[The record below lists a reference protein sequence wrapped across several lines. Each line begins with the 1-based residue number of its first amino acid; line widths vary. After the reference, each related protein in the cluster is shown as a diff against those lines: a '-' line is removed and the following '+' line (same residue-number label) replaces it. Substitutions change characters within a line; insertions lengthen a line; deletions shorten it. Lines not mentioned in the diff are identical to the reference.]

1 MVSPPIPDD
10 IARQAVDSLAGY
22 AYQLYQT
29 LSAWLALGPDEFLF
43 VEVAEDYAVA
53 TTDRLTATQVK
64 ATAANITL
72 RTSSVIDAINAF
84 WKLKAKNPGQG
95 VSYRYWTTS
104 EVGKEQGLLF
114 PDGKSGLVYWREAA
128 RVGSDVKPIK
138 DALLALGISCE
149 LKDFC
154 QRRLESDP
162 VWRAP
167 AMTIARLNGVKSAP
181 PPKNLFWL
189 LRIS

>member
-53 TTDRLTATQVK
+53 TTDRL
-64 ATAANITL
+64 
-72 RTSSVIDAINAF
+72 
-84 WKLKAKNPGQG
+84 
-95 VSYRYWTTS
+95 
-104 EVGKEQGLLF
+104 
-114 PDGKSGLVYWREAA
+114 
-128 RVGSDVKPIK
+128 K